1 MPFLTP
7 GDPAPWFQAR
17 SAGNPRYEF
26 NTVAGRVIVLCFFG
40 SARQPGVLELLQGFR
55 GRPDLFNDDRA
66 AFFGISCDPTDDAE
80 KRVGEQIP
88 GYRQFWDFDFKIST
102 AFGVCE
108 APKDQPAAKVRFVP
122 ATYVLDRNLRVI
134 AVVPLTSAGAG
145 EIRAHV
151 DRIAALVDSLSQ
163 PAANGLALPGAPVL
177 MVPRILEPELCRELI
192 NYYETQGGHDSG
204 YMTSDAQGRTVG
216 VIDYGRKRRRD
227 CNIED
232 EVLRTK
238 IRSRIIRRLI
248 PEVYKAYQ
256 FRVTQSERYIV
267 ACYDT
272 GEGGYFRAHRDNTTR
287 GTAHRRFAVTM
298 NLNAEEYEGGNLRFP
313 EFDDRSY
320 RAPTGGAVVF
330 SCSLMHE
337 ALPVTRGRRY
347 CVLPFLY
354 DETAAKQRARIAE
367 EEAAKDAAKANASA
381 S

>member
-17 SAGNPRYEF
+17 STSNPRYEF
-26 NTVAGRVIVLCFFG
+26 NTVAGRAIVLCFFG
-40 SARQPGVLELLQGFR
+40 SARQPGVLELIQGFR
-55 GRPDLFNDDRA
+55 GRTELFNDDRA
-66 AFFGISCDPTDDAE
+66 AFFGISSDPSDDAE

-102 AFGVCE
+102 SFGVCE
-108 APKDQPAAKVRFVP
+108 AQKEDGTNVRYVP
-122 ATYVLDRNLRVI
+122 VTYVLDRNLRVLAAIPI
-134 AVVPLTSAGAG
+134 ATANAG
-145 EIRAHV
+145 EIRAHL
-151 DRIAALVDSLSQ
+151 DRVTALVDSVTQ
-163 PAANGLALPGAPVL
+163 PAANGLAHPGAPVL
-177 MVPRILEPELCRELI
+177 LVPRILEPELCRELI
-192 NYYETQGGHDSG
+192 AYYDTQGGHDSG

-227 CNIED
+227 CNIDD
-232 EVLRTK
+232 ETLRGR
-238 IRSRIIRRLI
+238 IRARIVRRLI

-320 RAPTGGAVVF
+320 RAPSGGAIVF

-337 ALPVTRGRRY
+337 ALPVTKGKRY

-354 DETAAKQRARIAE
+354 DDAAAKQRTRIAE
-367 EEAAKDAAKANASA
+367 EEAAKESA
-381 S
+381 RSTTGPS

>member
-26 NTVAGRVIVLCFFG
+26 NTVAGRAIVLCFFG
-40 SARQPGVLELLQGFR
+40 SARQPGVLDVLKLFR
-55 GRPDLFNDDRA
+55 ARTDLFNDDRA
-66 AFFGISCDPTDDAE
+66 AFFGVGCDPTDEAE
-80 KRVGEQIP
+80 KRVNEQIP
-88 GYRQFWDFDFKIST
+88 GYRQFWDFDFKISN
-102 AFGVCE
+102 AFGACA
-108 APKDQPAAKVRFVP
+108 APGENTNGSLRYAPVS
-122 ATYVLDRNLRVI
+122 YVLDRQLRVI
-134 AVVPLTSAGAG
+134 AAVPLGISDEAS
-145 EIRAHV
+145 IRAHV
-151 DRIAALVDSLSQ
+151 DRVAKIVDSISQSAAGGLSQ
-163 PAANGLALPGAPVL
+163 PGAPVL
-177 MVPRILEPELCRELI
+177 LVPRILEPELCRELI
-192 NYYETQGGHDSG
+192 DYYNTQGGYDSG

-232 EVLRTK
+232 ETLRGK
-238 IRSRIIRRLI
+238 IRARIIRRLI
-248 PEVYKAYQ
+248 PEVFKAYQ

-337 ALPVTRGRRY
+337 ALPVTSGKRY

-354 DETAAKQRARIAE
+354 DEAAAKQRNRIAE
-367 EEAAKDAAKANASA
+367 EDAAKNSEKANAKVD
-381 S
+381 

>member
-26 NTVAGRVIVLCFFG
+26 NTVAGRAIVLCLFG
-40 SARQPGVLELLQGFR
+40 SARQPGVLDLLKRFR
-55 GRPDLFNDDRA
+55 ACADLFNDERA
-66 AFFGISCDPTDDAE
+66 AFFGVSCDPTDEAE
-80 KRVGEQIP
+80 QRVTEQIP
-88 GYRQFWDFDFKIST
+88 GFRQFWDTDLKISS
-102 AFGVCE
+102 AFGACVSPGDQASGSLRY
-108 APKDQPAAKVRFVP
+108 APVS
-122 ATYVLDRNLRVI
+122 YVLDRQLRVV
-134 AVVPLTSAGAG
+134 AVLPINTTDEANLQ
-145 EIRAHV
+145 AHV
-151 DRIAALVDSLSQ
+151 DRVVALVDTLSQ
-163 PAANGLALPGAPVL
+163 PASAGLSQPGAPVL
-177 MVPRILEPELCRELI
+177 LVPRVLEPELCRELI
-192 NYYETQGGHDSG
+192 DYYNTQGGYDSG

-227 CNIED
+227 CNIDD
-232 EVLRTK
+232 ETLRGK
-238 IRSRIIRRLI
+238 IRARIIRRLI
-248 PEVYKAYQ
+248 PEVFKAYQ

-272 GEGGYFRAHRDNTTR
+272 GEGGYFRPHRDNTTR

-337 ALPVTRGRRY
+337 ALPVTRGKRY

-354 DETAAKQRARIAE
+354 DDAAAQMRSRIAQ
-367 EEAAKDAAKANASA
+367 EEAAKNAEKSPSTA
-381 S
+381 G

>member
-7 GDPAPWFQAR
+7 GDPAPWFKAR

-26 NTVAGRVIVLCFFG
+26 NTVAGRAIVLCLFG
-40 SARQPGVLELLQGFR
+40 SARQAGVLELLQRFR
-55 GRPDLFNDDRA
+55 ARSDLFNDDRA
-66 AFFGISCDPTDDAE
+66 AFFGVSCDPTDEAE
-80 KRVGEQIP
+80 KRVFEQIP
-88 GYRQFWDFDFKIST
+88 GFRQFWDFDFKVSS
-102 AFGVCE
+102 AFGACAE
-108 APKDQPAAKVRFVP
+108 PGEKSAGSMRYAPV
-122 ATYVLDRNLRVI
+122 TYVLDRQLRVVAALPI
-134 AVVPLTSAGAG
+134 NSSDAQNVEGHANRVT
-145 EIRAHV
+145 
-151 DRIAALVDSLSQ
+151 ALVDSLSQ
-163 PAANGLALPGAPVL
+163 PAPGGLSQPGAPVL
-177 MVPRILEPELCRELI
+177 LVPRVLEPELCRELI
-192 NYYETQGGHDSG
+192 DYYNTQGGYDSG

-227 CNIED
+227 CNIDD
-232 EVLRTK
+232 ETLRGR
-238 IRSRIIRRLI
+238 IRARIIRRLI

-298 NLNAEEYEGGNLRFP
+298 NLNTEEYEGGDLRFP

-337 ALPVTRGRRY
+337 ALPVTSGKRY

-354 DETAAKQRARIAE
+354 DDAAAQLRSRIAQ
-367 EEAAKDAAKANASA
+367 EEAAKNTEQSTPSA
-381 S
+381 

>member
-66 AFFGISCDPTDDAE
+66 AFFGISCDPSDDAE
-80 KRVGEQIP
+80 TRVGEQIP

-102 AFGVCE
+102 AFGICE
-108 APKDQPAAKVRFVP
+108 AQRPIGKQCALCAGNRRPRSQSPRHCGRSA
-122 ATYVLDRNLRVI
+122 
-134 AVVPLTSAGAG
+134 SAGVH
-145 EIRAHV
+145 ETQPML
-151 DRIAALVDSLSQ
+151 IALPRWWIQLSQ
-163 PAANGLALPGAPVL
+163 PAANGLALPGAPIL

-192 NYYETQGGHDSG
+192 SYYETQGGHDSG

-248 PEVYKAYQ
+248 PEVFKAYQ

-337 ALPVTRGRRY
+337 ALPVTKGRRF

-367 EEAAKDAAKANASA
+367 EEAAKDAAKASA

>member
-26 NTVAGRVIVLCFFG
+26 NTVAGRTIVLCLFG
-40 SARQPGVLELLQGFR
+40 SARQPGVVEVLKLFR
-55 GRPDLFNDDRA
+55 ARTDLFNDERA
-66 AFFGISCDPTDDAE
+66 AYFGVSCDPGDEAE
-80 KRVGEQIP
+80 KRVTEHIP
-88 GYRQFWDFDFKIST
+88 GYRQFWDFDFKISS
-102 AFGVCE
+102 ALGACA
-108 APKDQPAAKVRFVP
+108 APGEKQDGNLQYLPV
-122 ATYVLDRNLRVI
+122 TYVLDRQLRVI
-134 AVVPLTSAGAG
+134 AVLPLNTSDAAS
-145 EIRAHV
+145 IQAHA
-151 DRIAALVDSLSQ
+151 DRVAKLVEALSQ
-163 PAANGLALPGAPVL
+163 PAPSGLSQPGAPVL
-177 MVPRILEPELCRELI
+177 LVPRILEPDICRELI
-192 NYYETQGGHDSG
+192 NYYETQGGYDSG

-227 CNIED
+227 CNLDD
-232 EVLRTK
+232 ETLRGK
-238 IRSRIIRRLI
+238 IRARIIRRLI
-248 PEVYKAYQ
+248 PEVHKAYQ

-298 NLNAEEYEGGNLRFP
+298 NLNAEEYEGGDLRFP

-320 RAPTGGAVVF
+320 RAPSGGAVVF

-337 ALPVTRGRRY
+337 ALPVTRGKRY

-354 DETAAKQRARIAE
+354 DEAAAKQRARIAE
-367 EEAAKDAAKANASA
+367 EDAAKAAGKEA
-381 S
+381 AGAR

>member
-7 GDPAPWFQAR
+7 GDPAPWFKGR

-26 NTVAGRVIVLCFFG
+26 NTVAGRAIVLCLFG
-40 SARQPGVLELLQGFR
+40 SARQAGVLDVLKLIR
-55 GRPDLFNDDRA
+55 ARTDLFNDDRA
-66 AFFGISCDPTDDAE
+66 AFFGVSCDPTDEAE
-80 KRVGEQIP
+80 KRVGEHIP
-88 GYRQFWDFDFKIST
+88 GFRQFWDFDFKISS
-102 AFGVCE
+102 AFGSCA
-108 APKDQPAAKVRFVP
+108 APGEKTDGSLRYAP
-122 ATYVLDRNLRVI
+122 ATYVLDRQLRVI
-134 AVVPLTSAGAG
+134 AVLPLNTSDAAN
-145 EIRAHV
+145 IQAHA
-151 DRIAALVDSLSQ
+151 DRVAKLVESMSQPGVSGLSQ
-163 PAANGLALPGAPVL
+163 PGAPVL
-177 MVPRILEPELCRELI
+177 LVPRILEPELCRELI
-192 NYYETQGGHDSG
+192 TYYETQGGYDSG

-232 EVLRTK
+232 ETLRGK
-238 IRSRIIRRLI
+238 IRARIIRRLI

-298 NLNAEEYEGGNLRFP
+298 NLNAEEYEGGDLRFP

-320 RAPTGGAVVF
+320 RAPSGGAVVF

-337 ALPVTRGRRY
+337 ALPVTRGKRF

-354 DETAAKQRARIAE
+354 DDAAAQLRNRIAE
-367 EEAAKDAAKANASA
+367 EEAAKSTSSA
-381 S
+381 

>member
-40 SARQPGVLELLQGFR
+40 SARQPGVPELLQGFR

-66 AFFGISCDPTDDAE
+66 AFFGVSCDPSDDAE

-108 APKDQPAAKVRFVP
+108 PRKEETTSNIRYVP
-122 ATYVLDRNLRVI
+122 ASYILDRNLRVLAAI
-134 AVVPLTSAGAG
+134 PLASANAD
-145 EIRAHV
+145 EVRAHV
-151 DRIAALVDSLSQ
+151 DRVAALVDSVSK
-163 PAANGLALPGAPVL
+163 PAPSGLAVPGAPVL
-177 MVPRILEPELCRELI
+177 LVPRILEPELCRELI
-192 NYYETQGGHDSG
+192 GYYETQGGYDSG

-227 CNIED
+227 CSIED
-232 EVLRTK
+232 EALRTK

-337 ALPVTRGRRY
+337 ALPVTKGRRY

-354 DETAAKQRARIAE
+354 DEAAAKQRTRIAE
-367 EEAAKDAAKANASA
+367 EEAAKGAAKAGAGVG
-381 S
+381 

>member
-26 NTVAGRVIVLCFFG
+26 NTVAGRAIVLCLFG
-40 SARQPGVLELLQGFR
+40 SARQPGVLHLLTKFR
-55 GRPDLFNDDRA
+55 ARTDLFNDERA
-66 AFFGISCDPTDDAE
+66 AFFGVSCDPTDEAE
-80 KRVGEQIP
+80 QRVNEQIP
-88 GYRQFWDFDFKIST
+88 GFRQFWDTDFKISS
-102 AFGVCE
+102 AFGACVSPGDKASGSLRY
-108 APKDQPAAKVRFVP
+108 APVS
-122 ATYVLDRNLRVI
+122 YVLDRQLRVV
-134 AVVPLTSAGAG
+134 AVLPINITDEANLQ
-145 EIRAHV
+145 AHV
-151 DRIAALVDSLSQ
+151 DRVVALIDALSQ
-163 PAANGLALPGAPVL
+163 PASAGLSQPGAPVL
-177 MVPRILEPELCRELI
+177 LVPRVLEPELCRELI
-192 NYYETQGGHDSG
+192 DYYNTQGGYDSG

-227 CNIED
+227 CNIDD
-232 EVLRTK
+232 ETLRGK
-238 IRSRIIRRLI
+238 IRARIIRRLI
-248 PEVYKAYQ
+248 PEVFKAYQ

-272 GEGGYFRAHRDNTTR
+272 GEGGYFRPHRDNTTR

-337 ALPVTRGRRY
+337 ALPVTRGKRY

-354 DETAAKQRARIAE
+354 DDAAAQMRSRIAA
-367 EEAAKDAAKANASA
+367 EEAAKAEKSPSSA
-381 S
+381 G